1 MPFTADAARPSL
13 RAPARRRLPAAR
25 LPPSHREHLLLTLIG
40 VLAAVALVALFAV
53 GLYNRRVGLRLR
65 AQNAWSDIDVQLKRR
80 ADLVPNLV
88 ETVRGY
94 AAHERE
100 TLDAV
105 TAARTRAVAAQ
116 DAPPHERAQAEA
128 GLTAALRGLTV
139 AVEAYPQLQ
148 ASGGFRDLQ
157 GQLAQIEDAVQNAR
171 RYYNAVVRD
180 LNTAILTVPGNL
192 LAGPMGFAPREF
204 FEAAAGEREV
214 PRVGF

>member
-1 MPFTADAARPSL
+1 MTTWIILA
-13 RAPARRRLPAAR
+13 
-25 LPPSHREHLLLTLIG
+25 
-40 VLAAVALVALFAV
+40 VLALLAIAVI
-53 GLYNRRVGLRLR
+53 GLYNRLVALRLR

-94 AAHERE
+94 AAHESE
-100 TLDAV
+100 TLAAV
-105 TAARTRAVAAQ
+105 TEARTRAVAAQ
-116 DAPPHERAQAEA
+116 GASPAERAEAEA

-157 GQLAQIEDAVQNAR
+157 AQLGSIEEAVQNAR

-180 LNTAILTVPGNL
+180 LNTAIMTFPSNL
-192 LAGPMGFAPREF
+192 LAGPMGFQPREF
-204 FEAAAGEREV
+204 FEASVSEREV
-214 PRVGF
+214 PKVSF